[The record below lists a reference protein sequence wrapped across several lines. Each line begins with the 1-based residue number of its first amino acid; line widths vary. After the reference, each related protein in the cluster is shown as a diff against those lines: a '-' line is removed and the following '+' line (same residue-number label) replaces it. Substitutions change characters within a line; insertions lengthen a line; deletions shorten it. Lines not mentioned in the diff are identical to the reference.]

1 MLYKEELITVW
12 NDTLTKRKA
21 SGGKKK
27 PYRAHRIFEVGRH
40 PVETIEGE
48 QKLKKVSGRAGI
60 EKVKIVRANVV
71 NVSDPETGKTEK
83 LEILDVISN
92 PANADYNRRGVITKG
107 TIVRTEKGLARII
120 SRPGQS
126 GALSAVVHKE

>member
-1 MLYKEELITVW
+1 MQEQITVW
-12 NDTLTKRKA
+12 KDTLTKRKA
-21 SGGKKK
+21 TGGKKK
-27 PYRAHRIFEVGRH
+27 PYRAHRIFEIGRH

-48 QKLKKVSGRAGI
+48 QKLKKVSGCAGI
-60 EKVKIVRANVV
+60 EKVKIVRANII

-83 LEILDVISN
+83 LEIVDVISN

-107 TIVRTEKGLARII
+107 TIVRTEKGLAKIV

>member
-1 MLYKEELITVW
+1 MPW
-12 NDTLTKRKA
+12 NDTLNKRKPT
-21 SGGKKK
+21 GGKKRA
-27 PYRAHRIFEVGRH
+27 YRAHRIFDVGRH

-60 EKVKIVRANVV
+60 EKVKIVRANIV

-83 LEILDVISN
+83 LGILDVISN

-126 GALSAVVHKE
+126 GALSAVIHKE

>member
-1 MLYKEELITVW
+1 MVW
-12 NDTLTKRKA
+12 NDTLSKRKPT
-21 SGGKKK
+21 GGKKRA
-27 PYRAHRIFEVGRH
+27 YRAHRIFDVGRH

-60 EKVKIVRANVV
+60 EKVKIVRANVI
-71 NVSDPETGKTEK
+71 NVSDPSSGKTEK

-126 GALSAVVHKE
+126 GALSAVIHKE

>member
-1 MLYKEELITVW
+1 V
-12 NDTLTKRKA
+12 
-21 SGGKKK
+21 
-27 PYRAHRIFEVGRH
+27 FEVGRH

-48 QKLKKVSGRAGI
+48 QKIKTVSGHAGI
-60 EKVKIVRANVV
+60 EKMKLVRANIV

-83 LEILDVISN
+83 LEILDVVSN

-120 SRPGQS
+120 SRPGQTGS
-126 GALSAVVHKE
+126 LSAVVHKE

>member
-1 MLYKEELITVW
+1 MVW
-12 NDTLTKRKA
+12 NDTLSKRKPT
-21 SGGKKK
+21 GGKKRA
-27 PYRAHRIFEVGRH
+27 YRAHRIFDVGRH
-40 PVETIEGE
+40 PVETIEGK

-60 EKVKIVRANVV
+60 EKVKIVRANVI
-71 NVSDPETGKTEK
+71 NVSDPSSGKTEK

-126 GALSAVVHKE
+126 GALSAVIHKE